1 MVNNDEQYIKLKDEL
16 EQLKELADKQ
26 NAFYK
31 SSTELLREGLC
42 RVYLLWLEACKTD
55 GLLGRLYDEYNIQ
68 YKKQTIHE
76 VQFTPLLRYVWNMDG
91 SVHSNKLDT
100 WNRALNSIHT
110 AVQNDKEF
118 YKTNTLNKLISFIA
132 TSGGVTVLAGY
143 ADDVKNAD
151 EDKPL
156 KTKLS
161 KTAEQK
167 LTNAHLVN
175 GKTFFANNSTAIAQF
190 NTKHTLTSVDGFTLA
205 LVRANDTGYEVIGT
219 LNDRN
224 LVEQAV
230 IAAYKRTSEQMPN
243 TARLLTEII
252 RTQTLPSSIA
262 KLAADL
268 AENSKYKGD
277 KDKPMK
283 QLKRLLYIASE
294 GKFVLSE
301 NRSTCSTVTIATPHA
316 NILNSENDVVL
327 AVRDRTYIENN
338 LIHSGDFNFYTA
350 DAAETVLA
358 TENESANFKLKLEN
372 TVTKKFRFIRFYPL
386 STFPFPPTKTQAIL
400 KTSVPFKPTY
410 TVKLTADW
418 LHEMNALFLTYWVSG
433 FGAKMKRAE
442 HKLLRLT
449 LTKTFIAFSFN
460 YKGKQFKE
468 NEVIDLAK
476 DAKGDADV
484 HVLSK
489 DIVPVLNAL
498 VNMEIEGDVLL
509 EADDKML
516 RFTFATDC
524 ADYSIN
530 VPCCTIKAKRIDDY
544 FEAYGVQ

>member
-1 MVNNDEQYIKLKDEL
+1 MAGSEQLYQKLKAEL
-16 EQLKELADKQ
+16 EDLKQLADRQ
-26 NAFYK
+26 NHHYK
-31 SSTELLREGLC
+31 SSRELLYEGLSK
-42 RVYLLWLEACKTD
+42 VYMWWQEASKDETLLLK
-55 GLLGRLYDEYNIQ
+55 LYSEYNLQ
-68 YKKQTIHE
+68 YKKQTKHE
-76 VQFTPLLRYVWNMDG
+76 VVFSPLLRYLWNMDG
-91 SVHSNKLDT
+91 SIHSNKIDL
-100 WNRALNSIHT
+100 WNRALNAVHT
-110 AVQNDKEF
+110 AVQNNKEY
-118 YKTNTLNKLISFIA
+118 YKSNTLQKLITFISS
-132 TSGGVTVLAGY
+132 SGGAKALAGY
-143 ADDVKNAD
+143 SESEQNTDNTATKN
-151 EDKPL
+151 
-156 KTKLS
+156 KLT

-167 LTNAHLVN
+167 LANAHLVN
-175 GKTFFANNSTAIAQF
+175 GKTFFANNSTALAQF
-190 NTKHTLTSVDGFTLA
+190 KTKHTLANVDGFTLA
-205 LVRANDTGYEVIGT
+205 LVRANDTGYEIIGT
-219 LNDRN
+219 LNDKS

-301 NRSTCSTVTIATPHA
+301 NRSACSPVTIATPHA

-327 AVRDRTYIENN
+327 AVRDRTYIEHN

-350 DAAETVLA
+350 DAAETVPA

-418 LHEMNALFLTYWVSG
+418 LYEMNALFLARWVNG

-449 LTKTFIAFSFN
+449 LTKTFIAFSYNF
-460 YKGKQFKE
+460 KGKQFKE

-476 DAKGDADV
+476 DAKGEADV

-498 VNMEIEGDVLL
+498 VNMEIVCDVLL

-516 RFTFATDC
+516 RFTLATDC

-544 FEAYGVQ
+544 FDAYGVQ

>member
-1 MVNNDEQYIKLKDEL
+1 MVNNDERYIKLKEEL

-26 NAFYK
+26 NALYK

-42 RVYLLWLEACKTD
+42 RVYLLWLEASKHK
-55 GLLGRLYDEYNIQ
+55 GLLSRLYDEYNIQ

-76 VQFTPLLRYVWNMDG
+76 VQFTPLLRYLWNMDG

-110 AVQNDKEF
+110 AAQNDKEF

-143 ADDVKNAD
+143 ADNANT
-151 EDKPL
+151 EDNTASKI
-156 KTKLS
+156 KLS

-167 LTNAHLVN
+167 LSNAHLTK

-190 NTKHTLTSVDGFTLA
+190 KTKHTLANIDGFALA
-205 LVRANDTGYEVIGT
+205 LVRANDSGYEVIGT

-262 KLAADL
+262 KLAPDL

-277 KDKPMK
+277 NDKPMQ
-283 QLKRLLYIASE
+283 QLKRLLYVAKE
-294 GKFVLSE
+294 AKFVLSE

-316 NILNSENDVVL
+316 NIINSEQDVAL

-350 DAAETVLA
+350 DAAETVPA
-358 TENESANFKLKLEN
+358 TENEAANFKLKLEN
-372 TVTKKFRFIRFYPL
+372 TITKKFRFIRFYPL
-386 STFPFPPTKTQAIL
+386 STFQFPPSKSQAVL
-400 KTSVPFKPTY
+400 KPTAQFKPTY

-418 LHEMNALFLTYWVSG
+418 LNEMNALFLARWVDG

-468 NEVIDLAK
+468 NEVIDLTS
-476 DAKGDADV
+476 DAKGSADV
-484 HVLSK
+484 HVMSK

-498 VNMEIEGDVLL
+498 VNMEIAGDVLL

-516 RFTFATDC
+516 RFNFATDC

-530 VPCCTIKAKRIDDY
+530 VPCCTLKAKRIDDY
-544 FEAYGVQ
+544 FDAYEVQ

>member
-1 MVNNDEQYIKLKDEL
+1 MAGSEQLYQKLKAEL
-16 EQLKELADKQ
+16 EDLKQLADRQ
-26 NAFYK
+26 NHHYK
-31 SSTELLREGLC
+31 SSRELLYEGLSK
-42 RVYLLWLEACKTD
+42 VYMWWQEASKDEALLLK
-55 GLLGRLYDEYNIQ
+55 LYDEYNLQ
-68 YKKQTIHE
+68 YKKQTKHE
-76 VQFTPLLRYVWNMDG
+76 VVFSPLLRYLWNMDG
-91 SVHSNKLDT
+91 SIHSNKIDL
-100 WNRALNSIHT
+100 WNRALNAVHS
-110 AVQNDKEF
+110 AVQNNKEY
-118 YKTNTLNKLISFIA
+118 YKTNTLQKLITFISS
-132 TSGGVTVLAGY
+132 SGGAKALAGY
-143 ADDVKNAD
+143 SDSEQNTDNTATKN
-151 EDKPL
+151 KL
-156 KTKLS
+156 TKTV
-161 KTAEQK
+161 EQK
-167 LTNAHLVN
+167 LSNAHLVN
-175 GKTFFANNSTAIAQF
+175 GKTFFANNSTALAQF
-190 NTKHTLTSVDGFTLA
+190 KTKHSLANVDGFTLA
-205 LVRANDTGYEVIGT
+205 LVRANDTGYEIIGT
-219 LNDRN
+219 LNDKN

-262 KLAADL
+262 KLASDL
-268 AENSKYKGD
+268 AENSKYIGD
-277 KDKPMK
+277 NDKPMK

-301 NRSTCSTVTIATPHA
+301 NRSACSPVTIATPHA
-316 NILNSENDVVL
+316 NIINSENDVVL

-350 DAAETVLA
+350 DAAETVPA
-358 TENESANFKLKLEN
+358 TTDESANFKLKLEN

-386 STFPFPPTKTQAIL
+386 STFQFPPTKTQAIL
-400 KTSVPFKPTY
+400 KTSVAFKPTY

-418 LHEMNALFLTYWVSG
+418 LYEMNAKFLTWWVNG

-476 DAKGDADV
+476 DAKGEADV

-489 DIVPVLNAL
+489 DIVPVLNAM
-498 VNMEIEGDVLL
+498 VNMEIVGDVLL

-544 FEAYGVQ
+544 FDAYGVE

>member
-1 MVNNDEQYIKLKDEL
+1 MAGSEQLYQKLKAEL
-16 EQLKELADKQ
+16 EDLKQLADRQ
-26 NAFYK
+26 NHHYK
-31 SSTELLREGLC
+31 SSRELLYEGLSK
-42 RVYLLWLEACKTD
+42 VYMWWQEASKDETLLLK
-55 GLLGRLYDEYNIQ
+55 LYDEYNLQ
-68 YKKQTIHE
+68 YKKQTKHE
-76 VQFTPLLRYVWNMDG
+76 VVFSPLLRYLWNMDG
-91 SVHSNKLDT
+91 SIHSNKIDL
-100 WNRALNSIHT
+100 WNRALNAVHS
-110 AVQNDKEF
+110 AVQNNKEY
-118 YKTNTLNKLISFIA
+118 YKSNTLQKLITFISS
-132 TSGGVTVLAGY
+132 SGGAKALAGY
-143 ADDVKNAD
+143 SDSEQNTDNTATKN
-151 EDKPL
+151 
-156 KTKLS
+156 KLT

-167 LTNAHLVN
+167 LSNAHLVN
-175 GKTFFANNSTAIAQF
+175 GKTFFANNSTALAQF
-190 NTKHTLTSVDGFTLA
+190 KTKHTLANVDGFTLA

-219 LNDRN
+219 LNDKN

-252 RTQTLPSSIA
+252 RTLTLPSSIA

-277 KDKPMK
+277 NDKPMK

-301 NRSTCSTVTIATPHA
+301 NRSACSPVTIATPHA

-350 DAAETVLA
+350 DAAETVPA
-358 TENESANFKLKLEN
+358 IENESANFKLKLEN

-400 KTSVPFKPTY
+400 KTSVAFKPTY

-418 LHEMNALFLTYWVSG
+418 LYEMNALFLACWVNG

-484 HVLSK
+484 YVLSK

-498 VNMEIEGDVLL
+498 VNMEITGDVLL

-524 ADYSIN
+524 ADYSIH

-544 FEAYGVQ
+544 FDAYGVQ

>member
-1 MVNNDEQYIKLKDEL
+1 MAGSEQLYQKLKAEL
-16 EQLKELADKQ
+16 EDLKQLADRQ
-26 NAFYK
+26 NHHYK
-31 SSTELLREGLC
+31 SSRELLYEGLSK
-42 RVYLLWLEACKTD
+42 VYMWWQEASKDETLLLK
-55 GLLGRLYDEYNIQ
+55 LYDEYNLQ
-68 YKKQTIHE
+68 YKKQTKHE
-76 VQFTPLLRYVWNMDG
+76 VVFSPLLRYLWNMDG
-91 SVHSNKLDT
+91 SIHSNKIDL
-100 WNRALNSIHT
+100 WNRALNAVHS
-110 AVQNDKEF
+110 AVQNNKEY
-118 YKTNTLNKLISFIA
+118 YKTNTLQKLITFISG
-132 TSGGVTVLAGY
+132 SGGAKALAGY
-143 ADDVKNAD
+143 SDSEQNTDNTATKN
-151 EDKPL
+151 
-156 KTKLS
+156 KLS

-167 LTNAHLVN
+167 LANAHLVN
-175 GKTFFANNSTAIAQF
+175 GKSFFANNSTALAQF
-190 NTKHTLTSVDGFTLA
+190 KTKHTLANVDGFTLA

-277 KDKPMK
+277 NDKPMK
-283 QLKRLLYIASE
+283 QLKRLLYIAGE

-301 NRSTCSTVTIATPHA
+301 NRSACSPVTIATPHA
-316 NILNSENDVVL
+316 NIIISENDVVL

-350 DAAETVLA
+350 DAAETVPA
-358 TENESANFKLKLEN
+358 TENEAANFKLKLEN

-386 STFPFPPTKTQAIL
+386 STFQFPPSKSQAIL
-400 KTSVPFKPTY
+400 KTTAQFKPTY
-410 TVKLTADW
+410 TVRLTADW
-418 LHEMNALFLTYWVSG
+418 LYEMNALFLARWVDG

-468 NEVIDLAK
+468 NEVIDLAE
-476 DAKGDADV
+476 DAKGSADV

-498 VNMEIEGDVLL
+498 VNMEIAGDVLL

-516 RFTFATDC
+516 RFSFATDC

-530 VPCCTIKAKRIDDY
+530 VPCCTLKAKRIDDY
-544 FEAYGVQ
+544 FDAYEVQ